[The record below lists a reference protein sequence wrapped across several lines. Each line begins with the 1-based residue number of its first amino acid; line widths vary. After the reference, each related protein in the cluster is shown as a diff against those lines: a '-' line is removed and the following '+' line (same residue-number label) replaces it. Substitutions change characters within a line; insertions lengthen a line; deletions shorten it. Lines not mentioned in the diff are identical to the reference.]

1 MNSANNLNELKSE
14 FFPSLTSRWVYDPV
28 NILMTALSDP
38 KQRAQLCCGQILDP
52 QKLLDNKWVLFKLL
66 SLLSLVMQQQMTNT
80 EVFFFFLFHNMLFL
94 FCYSSYLKDIYLS
107 FFLSFL
113 LFPGPL
119 LFPPVSLFVSSFS
132 FMLQI
137 QCLLTS
143 GYPIVLRQKN
153 WLCLSFLCYWLRF
166 STPNSLLLIWI
177 LPRNCG
183 TGLELW
189 TNSLKVVLNS
199 AWVHR

>member
-1 MNSANNLNELKSE
+1 MNSANNLSELKSE
-14 FFPSLTSRWVYDPV
+14 FFPSLTSKWVYDPV

-80 EVFFFFLFHNMLFL
+80 EVFFFFFITCCSCFVIH
-94 FCYSSYLKDIYLS
+94 IYLRV

-119 LFPPVSLFVSSFS
+119 LFPPVSLFVYSFS
-132 FMLQI
+132 FMLQT

-143 GYPIVLRQKN
+143 GYPIVLSQKN
-153 WLCLSFLCYWLRF
+153 WLCLSFLCYRLRF

-199 AWVHR
+199 AWLHR

>member
-1 MNSANNLNELKSE
+1 MNSANNLSELKSE
-14 FFPSLTSRWVYDPV
+14 FFPSLTSKWVYDPV

-80 EVFFFFLFHNMLFL
+80 EVFFFFFITCCSCFVIH
-94 FCYSSYLKDIYLS
+94 IYLRV

-119 LFPPVSLFVSSFS
+119 LFPPVSLFVYSFS
-132 FMLQI
+132 FMLQT

-143 GYPIVLRQKN
+143 GYPIVLSQKN

-199 AWVHR
+199 AWLHR